1 MFENLTEKLQRTF
14 KNLRGQGKLTDEHL
28 DTALAEIREALLEG
42 DVNVGVADELLANI
56 RAKAIGSEVMLQLSP
71 DQQVV
76 KVVRDELAAMLGKHA
91 KPIFA
96 SRPPSVWMIVGLQG
110 SGKTTTTGKLA
121 KWLSQH
127 GHRPLVV
134 STDVYRPAAREQLA
148 QVAKAV
154 GTAIWPGT
162 GTDKPLE
169 IVKGAIKEEKLSASD
184 VVLVDT
190 AGRLHFDDDLMN
202 ELSMLKKEL
211 QPSEMLFIA
220 DSMIGQDAGRSAGE
234 FHKRL
239 GLTGVILTKLDGD
252 ARGGAALSIGKVTGA
267 PVKFVGLGEKY
278 EALEAFYPERIVSRV
293 LGMGDLMSLI
303 ERVEQTVDKKVAAD
317 LERKLRKEDFTL
329 EDFRDQLKQIRKMG
343 PLEKI
348 VDMLPKM
355 GPLQNLPKDAKVDE
369 GQLTRVEAIINSMT
383 NQERR
388 DHNVIDGK
396 RRKRIAKGSGTT
408 VQDVNTVL
416 KQYLQMRTM
425 MKQYGA
431 MAARAKMKGV
441 HPDGQY
447 KPVEKIGQWIEH
459 LQFPHRQKCGGAK
472 KHAQQSIRKERSH
485 AHEKLS
491 LEIFCLLVDDVARR
505 ISKPEKANVEYLQLE
520 QPAEKQVP
528 RLVNNHARKR
538 QRRNHRPRN
547 EKHPRLLLLPRR
559 LSAADSAVVF
569 GLTNNL
575 PAFEPVAV
583 ALRKLVENLQ

>member
-28 DTALAEIREALLEG
+28 NTALAEIREALLEG

-134 STDVYRPAAREQLA
+134 SR
-148 QVAKAV
+148 
-154 GTAIWPGT
+154 
-162 GTDKPLE
+162 
-169 IVKGAIKEEKLSASD
+169 D

-190 AGRLHFDDDLMN
+190 AGRLHIDDDLMN

-220 DSMIGQDAGRSAGE
+220 DSMIGQDAVRSAGE

-278 EALEAFYPERIVSRV
+278 DALEGFYPERIVSRV

-303 ERVEQTVDKKVAAD
+303 ERVEQTVDRKAAAD
-317 LERKLRKEDFTL
+317 LERKL
-329 EDFRDQLKQIRKMG
+329 
-343 PLEKI
+343 
-348 VDMLPKM
+348 
-355 GPLQNLPKDAKVDE
+355 
-369 GQLTRVEAIINSMT
+369 
-383 NQERR
+383 
-388 DHNVIDGK
+388 
-396 RRKRIAKGSGTT
+396 RKRIAKGSGTT
-408 VQDVNTVL
+408 VQDVNSVL

-431 MAARAKMKGV
+431 MAARAKMKGL
-441 HPDGQY
+441 G
-447 KPVEKIGQWIEH
+447 
-459 LQFPHRQKCGGAK
+459 
-472 KHAQQSIRKERSH
+472 
-485 AHEKLS
+485 KL
-491 LEIFCLLVDDVARR
+491 AG
-505 ISKPEKANVEYLQLE
+505 
-520 QPAEKQVP
+520 
-528 RLVNNHARKR
+528 
-538 QRRNHRPRN
+538 
-547 EKHPRLLLLPRR
+547 
-559 LSAADSAVVF
+559 LS
-569 GLTNNL
+569 
-575 PAFEPVAV
+575 
-583 ALRKLVENLQ
+583 

>member
-28 DTALAEIREALLEG
+28 DAALAEIREALLEG

-56 RAKAIGSEVMLQLSP
+56 RAKSVGTEVMMQLSP

-76 KVVRDELAAMLGKHA
+76 KVVRDELAALLGKHA
-91 KPIFA
+91 KPLFA
-96 SRPPSVWMIVGLQG
+96 SKPPSVWMIVGLQG

-121 KWLSQH
+121 KWLTQH

-154 GTAIWPGT
+154 GTHIWQGA

-169 IVKGAIKEEKLSASD
+169 IVRGAIKEAKLSASD
-184 VVLVDT
+184 VILVDT
-190 AGRLHFDDDLMN
+190 AGRLHIDDELMN
-202 ELSMLKKEL
+202 ELGHLKKEL
-211 QPSEMLFIA
+211 QPSELLFIA
-220 DSMIGQDAGRSAGE
+220 DAMLGQDAVRSAGE

-278 EALEAFYPERIVSRV
+278 DALEGFYPERIVSRI

-303 ERVEQTVDKKVAAD
+303 ERAEQAVDKKAAAE

-343 PLEKI
+343 PLEQL
-348 VDMLPKM
+348 VDMLPKV
-355 GPLQNLPKDAKVDE
+355 GPLQNLPKNAQVDE
-369 GQLTRVEAIINSMT
+369 GKLKQVEAIINSMT

-396 RRKRIAKGSGTT
+396 RRKRIAAGSGTS
-408 VQDVNTVL
+408 VQDVNSVV
-416 KQYLQMRTM
+416 KQYLQMRQM

-431 MAARAKMKGV
+431 LTARAKMKGL
-441 HPDGQY
+441 G
-447 KPVEKIGQWIEH
+447 
-459 LQFPHRQKCGGAK
+459 
-472 KHAQQSIRKERSH
+472 
-485 AHEKLS
+485 KL
-491 LEIFCLLVDDVARR
+491 AG
-505 ISKPEKANVEYLQLE
+505 
-520 QPAEKQVP
+520 
-528 RLVNNHARKR
+528 
-538 QRRNHRPRN
+538 
-547 EKHPRLLLLPRR
+547 
-559 LSAADSAVVF
+559 LS
-569 GLTNNL
+569 
-575 PAFEPVAV
+575 
-583 ALRKLVENLQ
+583 